1 MLTSKLTGTDF
12 RPERERPAEQATTST
27 TTTAVVHN
35 DAHQI
40 HAVSAALAL
49 VPLGVVAYYD
59 PKIAVT
65 ALVILF
71 VASVVRRIVAM
82 IMDAEKSL

>member
-1 MLTSKLTGTDF
+1 V
-12 RPERERPAEQATTST
+12 RPTEQTTTST
-27 TTTAVVHN
+27 TTTTAATHH

-40 HAVSAALAL
+40 HCVSAALAL

-71 VASVVRRIVAM
+71 VASVVRRIIGM
-82 IMDAEKSL
+82 IMDAEKNI

>member
-1 MLTSKLTGTDF
+1 MH
-12 RPERERPAEQATTST
+12 RPERESPTEQTTST
-27 TTTAVVHN
+27 STSAVAHN

-40 HAVSAALAL
+40 HCVSAALAL

-71 VASVVRRIVAM
+71 VASVVRRIIAM
-82 IMDAEKSL
+82 IMDAEKNI

>member
-1 MLTSKLTGTDF
+1 MVHFSS
-12 RPERERPAEQATTST
+12 RPERERPTEQTTPST
-27 TTTAVVHN
+27 TTTTGDHAVAPHG
-35 DAHQI
+35 AHQI
-40 HAVSAALAL
+40 HAVSVALAL

-71 VASVVRRIVAM
+71 VASVVRRIFAM
-82 IMDAEKSL
+82 IADAEKNI